1 MCLIPLN
8 NLHFNLQPNSHRE
21 KESHPNS
28 LNICEG
34 HDPVKA
40 PNDCVSSF
48 IVRQEMYLSL
58 TGMSYSDQLESP
70 SVVQTKEA
78 ARKIEENELHLAAA
92 PVDLT
97 HVMFWPGKL

>member
-1 MCLIPLN
+1 
-8 NLHFNLQPNSHRE
+8 
-21 KESHPNS
+21 
-28 LNICEG
+28 
-34 HDPVKA
+34 
-40 PNDCVSSF
+40 
-48 IVRQEMYLSL
+48 MYLSL

-97 HVMFWPGKL
+97 HVMFWPGKLWEFSKRCVILYVQENDSVE